1 MARTS
6 PDALRL
12 RELKYS
18 PKISSAERS
27 KAARALLEAGRTTE
41 AFDLMLLAEDEEGI
55 KEMRRL
61 AVKEGR
67 PHLLLAM
74 ARYGRAATRDEW
86 DATGDAA
93 FAAGRWREA
102 FRAYHEAGNEDGLAK
117 VREKLGAYEP
127 FKPQGK

>member
-1 MARTS
+1 MARTG

-18 PKISSAERS
+18 PKISADERS
-27 KAARALLEAGRTTE
+27 RAARALLEAGRTTE
-41 AFDLMLLAEDEEGI
+41 AFDLMLLAGDEDGI
-55 KEMRRL
+55 NEMRQL
-61 AVKEGR
+61 ALKEGR

-74 ARYGRAATRDEW
+74 VRYGREATQKEW
-86 DATGDAA
+86 NVTGDAA

-102 FRAYHEAGNEDGLAK
+102 FRAYHEAGNDDGLAK
-117 VREKLGAYEP
+117 VREKLGDYEP

>member
-1 MARTS
+1 MARTG

-18 PKISSAERS
+18 PKISAAERS
-27 KAARALLEAGRTTE
+27 RAARALLEAGRTTE

-55 KEMRRL
+55 KEMRQL
-61 AVKEGR
+61 ALEEGR

-74 ARYGRAATRDEW
+74 VRYGRAATREEW
-86 DATGDAA
+86 NAIGDAA

-102 FRAYHEAGNEDGLAK
+102 FRAYHEAGNEEGLAR
-117 VREKLGAYEP
+117 VREELGDYEP

>member
-1 MARTS
+1 MARTG

-18 PKISSAERS
+18 PKISASERS
-27 KAARALLEAGRTTE
+27 GAARALLEAGRTTE
-41 AFDLMLLAEDEEGI
+41 AFDLMLLAEDDEGI
-55 KEMRRL
+55 QEMRQL

-74 ARYGRAATRDEW
+74 ARYGRAVTPDEW
-86 DATGDAA
+86 SATGDAA

-102 FRAYHEAGNEDGLAK
+102 FRAYHEAGSEDGLAK
-117 VREKLGAYEP
+117 VREKLGDYEP